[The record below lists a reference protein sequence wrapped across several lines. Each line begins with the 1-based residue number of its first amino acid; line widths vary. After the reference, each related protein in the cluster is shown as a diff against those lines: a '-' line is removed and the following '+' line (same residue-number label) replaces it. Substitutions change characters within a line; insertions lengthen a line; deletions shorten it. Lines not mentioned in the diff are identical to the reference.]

1 MSACDGVEEEE
12 RHHDEEGA
20 EVGGLQQAGGGAA
33 EAVLTR
39 HGGLALQLL
48 QLPRQLL
55 LRLLGLG
62 DQLAVPVQALQ
73 GRLGGINVRTLILII
88 SIA

>member
-12 RHHDEEGA
+12 RHHDEEGS

-33 EAVLTR
+33 EAVLPH